1 MIPLRR
7 KILLKAFKLFDLL
20 VMVLCFVIAAAVV
33 AYNINAISFEPF
45 LEMRIKIQNFA
56 IFFGFLLI
64 WHVLF
69 SLFGLYHS
77 RRFSSRRDEIVD
89 VAKATSVGTLVIVI
103 FVFFFEISMVTPT
116 FLGVF
121 WATST
126 GITILNRLA
135 LRYALGKVRAHG
147 HNLRHL
153 VIVGTNPRG
162 IEFARK
168 IESKP
173 ELGYRIIGFVDNEW
187 SGIQEFQKNGYRLV
201 SNLSLFP
208 DFIREHVV
216 DEVAISLPV
225 RSFYSQISQIVARCE
240 EQGIIVRYLSNIF
253 NLKEGR
259 STSEEFGDH
268 PVVAVYTGAMRG
280 WQILVKHIL
289 DFFVSLILVALFSPL
304 LAIVSILIKITSPGP
319 VFFVQERV
327 GVGKRRFRL
336 YKFRTMIKDAE
347 EKILELEHLNEL
359 SGPVFKIND
368 DPRITRIGKFLRKTS
383 IDELP
388 QLFNVVKGDM
398 SLVGPRPLPVRDY
411 EGFDEDWHRRRFSV
425 RPGITCLW
433 QVNGRSNTSFDKWMK
448 LDMEYIDNWSLGLDL
463 KILLRTVPAVLKG
476 SGAA

>member
-1 MIPLRR
+1 MIALRR

-20 VMVLCFVIAAAVV
+20 VMVLCFVMAAAVV
-33 AYNINAISFEPF
+33 AYGIDAISFEQF
-45 LEMRIKIQNFA
+45 LEMRIKVQNFA
-56 IFFGFLLI
+56 IFLGFLLI

-77 RRFSSRRDEIVD
+77 RRLSSRRDEIVD

-103 FVFFFEISMVTPT
+103 FAFFFDITMVTPT

-126 GITILNRLA
+126 GITILSRLA
-135 LRYALGKVRAHG
+135 LRYALEKVRLHG
-147 HNLRHL
+147 RNLRHL

-162 IEFARK
+162 IEFAKK

-187 SGIQEFQKNGYRLV
+187 SGIPEFQKNGYKLV

-225 RSFYSQISQIVARCE
+225 RSFYGQISQIVARCE
-240 EQGIIVRYLSNIF
+240 EQGIIARYLSNIF
-253 NLKEGR
+253 NIEAGR
-259 STSEEFGDH
+259 SKSETIEDDSM
-268 PVVAVYTGAMRG
+268 VAVYTGAMGG
-280 WQILVKHIL
+280 WQVSLKLIL
-289 DFFVSLILVALFSPL
+289 DFFIAVILIGLFSSL
-304 LAIVSILIKITSPGP
+304 LLIVSILIKVTSPGP
-319 VFFVQERV
+319 AFFVQERV
-327 GVGKRRFRL
+327 GAGKRRFHL
-336 YKFRTMIKDAE
+336 YKFRTMIQDAE
-347 EKILELEHLNEL
+347 KKIGDLEHLNEV
-359 SGPVFKIND
+359 SGPVFKIKD
-368 DPRITRIGKFLRKTS
+368 DPRVTRIGKLLRRTS

-388 QLFNVVKGDM
+388 QLFNVLKCDM

-433 QVNGRSNTSFDKWMK
+433 QVSGRSDTSFDKWME
-448 LDMEYIDNWSLGLDL
+448 LDMEYIDKWSVWLDL
-463 KILLRTVPAVLKG
+463 KIMAQSIPAVFRG
-476 SGAA
+476 AGAA